1 VALSSALGAGLLT
14 LLLLPNN
21 QPSKAA
27 TSPLS
32 TLANF
37 VPYPLGRPVNI
48 LVMGIDEGDVHT
60 PEGSRDRFSGRSDAM
75 LVMRFD
81 PQTET
86 TNLLQI
92 PRDTQVE
99 IPGHGVTKINA
110 GNALGGPAM
119 AADLVSKT
127 LNGTSIDRYV
137 RVSTGAFR
145 ELVDLVGG
153 INVYVP
159 KDMVYED
166 RTQKL
171 YINLRQGWQS
181 LNGRQAEEFARFR
194 HDEWGDIGRVQRQ
207 QMLLK
212 ALRQKLTNP
221 LLLPQLPQIVQTMQ
235 KYIDTN
241 LSPEETLSL
250 ISVLLKQDLSQL
262 RMVMLPGKPSG
273 QEYQLSYWLLD
284 TQARDRLVQ
293 EFFQTAPALSAFGTP
308 SSSPETQDPKQLYIA
323 VQDSTG
329 TPGLAQEAADKL
341 IRQGFRHVYLI
352 DSWPDPLQKTQI
364 LVQRGD
370 IQGGQMLNRSLGVG
384 TVDVSSTGDLGS
396 DLTLRLGSDWL
407 KRPTP
412 SSATTP

>member
-1 VALSSALGAGLLT
+1 
-14 LLLLPNN
+14 
-21 QPSKAA
+21 
-27 TSPLS
+27 
-32 TLANF
+32 
-37 VPYPLGRPVNI
+37 
-48 LVMGIDEGDVHT
+48 MGIDEALDV
-60 PEGSRDRFSGRSDAM
+60 PQDSRERFSGRSDTM

-81 PQTET
+81 PQAGT
-86 TNLLQI
+86 TKLIQI

-99 IPGHGVTKINA
+99 VPGHGVLKINGA
-110 GNALGGPAM
+110 NAIGGPAL
-119 AADLVSKT
+119 AADLVSNT
-127 LNGTSIDRYV
+127 LNGASIDRYV

-153 INVYVP
+153 IEVYVP

-171 YINLRQGWQS
+171 YIDLRQGNQT
-181 LNGRQAEEFARFR
+181 LNGQQAEQFARFR

-221 LLLPQLPQIVQTMQ
+221 LLLPRLPQIVQTMQ
-235 KYIDTN
+235 KYVDTN

-250 ISVLLKQDLSQL
+250 IGLLLKQDLTQL
-262 RMVMLPGKPSG
+262 HMVMLPGRPSG
-273 QEYQLSYWLLD
+273 EEYAVSYWLLD

-293 EFFQTAPALSAFGTP
+293 EFFQTAPALSAFDT
-308 SSSPETQDPKQLYIA
+308 SSSVPEAQDPKQLYIA

-329 TPGLAQEAADKL
+329 TPGLAREAADEL

-352 DSWPDPLQKTQI
+352 DAWPDPLQKTQI

-370 IQGGQMLNRSLGVG
+370 VQGAQQLNLSLGVG

-407 KRPTP
+407 KRPTT
-412 SSATTP
+412 SATTIP